1 MEKENAVALVDASAH
16 FIAGWV
22 SGLWNFNKEIVA
34 QIQEMQKQI
43 NGDRIMLNVLK
54 NNWDNTQPTFTCSK
68 LTMIATK
75 QCMKS
80 VQSWQ

>member
-22 SGLWNFNKEIVA
+22 SCLWNFNKEIVV

-43 NGDRIMLNVLK
+43 DGDRIMLNVLK
-54 NNWDNTQPTFTCSK
+54 NN
-68 LTMIATK
+68 
-75 QCMKS
+75 
-80 VQSWQ
+80 

>member
-22 SGLWNFNKEIVA
+22 SGLWNFNKEIV

-43 NGDRIMLNVLK
+43 DGDRIMLNVLK
-54 NNWDNTQPTFTCSK
+54 NN
-68 LTMIATK
+68 
-75 QCMKS
+75 
-80 VQSWQ
+80 